1 MSVIK
6 SIYGYFETN
15 DNGAYTLSGDV
26 VETNRLGDMD
36 EEYDE
41 PTRVQFCARFIDPN
55 IITSISPNG
64 PHDEEANWFVEFTN
78 GTSHTYNSLT
88 EVKNFI
94 KLYQMLKD

>member
-15 DNGAYTLSGDV
+15 DNGVYTLSGEV

-41 PTRVQFCARFIDPN
+41 VNLVQNCVRFIDPE
-55 IITSISPNG
+55 IIVSISPNG

-78 GTSHTYNSLT
+78 GTSHTYYGLENVL
-88 EVKNFI
+88 NFV
-94 KLYQMLKD
+94 KLYQMLRD